1 MTEAKTRGKPA
12 ISLRGLARAAIR
24 GGAVALAIF
33 SLTMTFPRKF
43 GGDLTAFLASGH
55 AIDHGLNPYLPPREL
70 GWGSDST
77 GGPNAN
83 PPLSLLLFQP
93 LSRHDPLAVA
103 RGLFVSSVALYLA
116 CLGLIW
122 HRWPGISLHRPLWA
136 LAMTAPWYTVPIGQ
150 IYLLLL
156 PLVLGAAMLLERNHE
171 TAAGLLIGAL
181 VAVKPNFVLWPAL
194 LLLAGYRRQAL
205 AAAFSALALSALPL
219 LIYGPD
225 VYRQWLASSE
235 GFMTIKRVL
244 PVDMSLL
251 KMCHLIGLPWLVLPL
266 GGAAL
271 AVAACRAWRRQ
282 LSLPH
287 LHALALAVSLL
298 VSPRA
303 WVGYLVLLVPFLLQ
317 LRWSPSLRI
326 VALTFVLPSAL
337 VWHLVDTQPALGWL
351 TWPYPLAFLLLCVSL
366 LLAPHLGSASE
377 RQRAGPAQPASP
389 AAVAHINPAKRTP
402 RTP

>member
-1 MTEAKTRGKPA
+1 MAGLSASGRPFLT
-12 ISLRGLARAAIR
+12 IRGLVRAAIR

-33 SLTMTFPRKF
+33 SLTMTFPREF

-70 GWGSDST
+70 GYGSDST

-93 LSRHDPLAVA
+93 LSRHEPLAVA
-103 RGLFVSSVALYLA
+103 RGLFVCSLVLYLA
-116 CLGLIW
+116 CLGIVW
-122 HRWPGISLHRPLWA
+122 RRCPGTSLHRLLWA
-136 LAMTAPWYTVPIGQ
+136 LAMTAPWYTTQIGQ

-156 PLVLGAAMLLERNHE
+156 PLVLATALLLERGHE
-171 TAAGLLIGAL
+171 TAAGVLIGAL
-181 VAVKPNFVLWPAL
+181 VAVKPNFCFWPAL

-205 AAAFSALALSALPL
+205 AAALSALALSALPL

-225 VYRQWLASSE
+225 VYGQWLVSSE
-235 GFMTIKRVL
+235 GFTTFKRVL

-251 KMCHLIGLPWLVLPL
+251 KMCHLLGLPWLVLPL

-287 LHALALAVSLL
+287 LHALALALSLL
-298 VSPRA
+298 LAPRA

-326 VALTFVLPSAL
+326 VALAFVLPSAL

-366 LLAPHLGSASE
+366 LLARNLSSASE
-377 RQRAGPAQPASP
+377 RQRGDPAQPASP